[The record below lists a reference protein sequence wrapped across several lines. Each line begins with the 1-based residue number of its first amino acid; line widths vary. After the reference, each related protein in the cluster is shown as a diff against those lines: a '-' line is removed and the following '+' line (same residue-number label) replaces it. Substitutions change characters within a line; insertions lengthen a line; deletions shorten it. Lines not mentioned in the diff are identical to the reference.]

1 MTYPFLNFNGVTVE
15 VWKWISSLISHFT
28 RYVIIYPCWDH
39 VYPCLSIFIH
49 VETIEIH
56 VSKMGF
62 SDPGCENVIAT
73 NFAYIIMVYS
83 SA

>member
-28 RYVIIYPCWDH
+28 RYVIIYPCWD
-39 VYPCLSIFIH
+39 PLL
-49 VETIEIH
+49 IH